1 MVNHRQEIR
10 QMRGVPSLCFTHPS
24 PLKGEESF
32 HVFHVKNNNFSLSS
46 PIHPHVFARRIL
58 RRVRAY
64 RGGVKEVREES
75 LIGHHFRGH
84 QNTLPTDRPCW
95 PVWRSGSEG
104 RPVSPVTAGGLR
116 GQTGPI

>member
-46 PIHPHVFARRIL
+46 PIHPHVFARLIF
-58 RRVRAY
+58 RRVRTY
-64 RGGVKEVREES
+64 RGGVKEVSEET
-75 LIGHHFRGH
+75 LVGHQFQGH
-84 QNTLPTDRPCW
+84 QNTLSTVCSRW
-95 PVWRSGSEG
+95 LVWRSGSEG
-104 RPVSPVTAGGLR
+104 RYVPPVTAGGPR
-116 GQTGPI
+116 GQAGPI